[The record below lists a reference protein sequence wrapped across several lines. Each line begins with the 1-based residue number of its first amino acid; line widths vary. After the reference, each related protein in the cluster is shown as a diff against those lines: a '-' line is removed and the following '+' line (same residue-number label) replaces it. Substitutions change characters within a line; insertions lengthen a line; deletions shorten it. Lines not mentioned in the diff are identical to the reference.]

1 MFPTLVNKL
10 IEGYEVDVLKTLS
23 LVNSLV
29 LPTPLGVPLTFN
41 VSSYALVKVHGLVRL
56 QNVPSWSDLVR
67 RRSPTDKIRLD
78 VNIQPRFVLFCV
90 YVLCVLFLFVGI
102 RTKFFSDRD
111 LLGTKAHRSKI
122 KKTPNRSGF
131 YGQSLRLSINGRAR
145 DKSACHMASLAICRS
160 RQEEAAFVDLCE
172 CARAHPLPNVFST
185 SNL

>member
-10 IEGYEVDVLKTLS
+10 IEGYEVDVLKALS

-102 RTKFFSDRD
+102 RTIFF
-111 LLGTKAHRSKI
+111 
-122 KKTPNRSGF
+122 
-131 YGQSLRLSINGRAR
+131 
-145 DKSACHMASLAICRS
+145 
-160 RQEEAAFVDLCE
+160 
-172 CARAHPLPNVFST
+172 
-185 SNL
+185 